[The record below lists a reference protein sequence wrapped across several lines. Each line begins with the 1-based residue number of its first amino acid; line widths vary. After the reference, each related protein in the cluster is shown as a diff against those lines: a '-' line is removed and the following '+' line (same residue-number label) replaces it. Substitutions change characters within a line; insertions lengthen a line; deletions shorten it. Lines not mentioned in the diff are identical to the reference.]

1 MTRSLIVANQTV
13 GGAALADAVA
23 QRMSVA
29 EHTFHLL
36 VPVASPVATMIAVGS
51 AAVESMPIMNVD
63 LPNERLLAEQRL
75 AFGLE
80 WLSSLGA
87 TASGEVVTDTDTVAA
102 VCKAVTAREIG
113 EVIVSTLPTTL
124 SRWLRQDLPH
134 RIERKVS
141 VPVIVV
147 TSTSQP

>member
-1 MTRSLIVANQTV
+1 MPRTLIVANQTV
-13 GGAALADAVA
+13 GGTALADAVA
-23 QRMSVA
+23 VRA
-29 EHTFHLL
+29 ADPEHSFHLL

-51 AAVESMPIMNVD
+51 AAVDAMPVVNVD
-63 LPNERLLAEQRL
+63 LPNLRLVAEQRL

-80 WLSSLGA
+80 WLAGLGA
-87 TASGEVVTDTDTVAA
+87 TATGDVVIDTDAVAA
-102 VCKAVTAREIG
+102 VCTAVHTHSID

-141 VPVIVV
+141 VPVVVV
-147 TSTSQP
+147 TSTS